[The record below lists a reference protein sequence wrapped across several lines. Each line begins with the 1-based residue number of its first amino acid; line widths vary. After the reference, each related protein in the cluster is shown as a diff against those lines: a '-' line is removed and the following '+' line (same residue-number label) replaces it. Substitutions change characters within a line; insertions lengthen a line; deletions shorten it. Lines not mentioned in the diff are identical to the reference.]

1 MAPQQQSK
9 QQVQL
14 KELGAKL
21 ESPPSSKDSLLKLLK
36 QGAGILA
43 EVDQSPPEPILESM
57 QPFLK
62 AVVKPELLKH
72 LDKDVR
78 LLVASCLCEITRITA
93 PEAPYSDEILKD
105 IFTLVVGTFNGL
117 SDTSG
122 PSFGRRV
129 IILQTLARYRSCVMM
144 LDLECD
150 DLVREMFRTFIAV
163 VRADHPESVLS
174 SMKTIM
180 VVLLEESEEITEDL
194 LLILLS
200 TLGQNRKDTP
210 KAARKLVMGVL
221 ENCTVKL
228 EPVVKQFLI
237 SSMSDDSGSSKAQI
251 DYHDVIYDLYC
262 CSPSILSGVVPYITG
277 ELLTDKLETR
287 LKAVNLAGQLFS
299 LPGSSVSKEFEQIFS
314 EFLKRLTDRVVEVR
328 MAVLGHIK
336 NCLLSNPSRPEASQ
350 IFAALCDRILDYDEN
365 VRRQVVEV
373 VCDVARSDLDSVPVD
388 TAKLVA
394 ERLRDKSLVVKK
406 YTMDKLADIYSQY
419 CLRSSGGSSLKYDWI
434 PGKILR
440 CFYDKDFRSDA
451 IEAILSGPLFPSEFT
466 VQDLVNQ
473 WVKIFSGLDKVE
485 VKAMEK
491 ILEQKQRL
499 QQEMLRY
506 LSLKQS
512 HKDTDVSDLQ
522 RKTVML
528 FRVMS
533 RCFTDAAKAEEGFQG
548 LDQLKDGNIWKIL
561 SNLLDPNTT
570 FSEGRSHRDDLLKI
584 LGEKHP
590 LLDFLTIL
598 SMKCSYILFNKEHVK
613 EILSAITKGADA
625 STENIFSSMNVL
637 VILARYSPLLLIGN
651 EQDLLHLL
659 KDDNEVIKEGI
670 LHVLARAGGT
680 IRQQLAS
687 SSVDIILERL
697 CLEGSRRQAK
707 YAVHALAAITKDD
720 GLLSLSVLYKRL
732 VDMLD
737 NKTHLPAVLQS
748 LGCIAQTAMAVFETR
763 ENENVEFIKNKIL
776 ESRNKAKS
784 KKKRWLDRSELCLL
798 KIYGIKTL
806 VKSYLPVKDVHLRG
820 GIDDLIDILR
830 NMLQFGEISKE
841 IETSSVDKAHL
852 KLAAAKAVL
861 RLSRCW
867 DHKIPADVFHLTLR
881 TVEINYPQARK
892 LFLGKVHQ
900 YVKDRVLDAK
910 YACAFLIDI
919 VGSKRGQHDVDEHN
933 LADIIQM
940 CRQLRLRQLSV
951 PSDTN
956 SILYPEG
963 MLPYLVHALAHHPAC
978 PAVDECKDA
987 KAYGSIYRVLHLFLA
1002 MVVLGEEDTKAN
1014 PTDQEK
1020 EILSTIISIFQRI
1033 RLSEDVVDTTKS
1045 RNSHAIC
1052 ELGLSITKRLG
1063 QHLEGQQVTV
1073 ASVALPLMLYKP
1085 REKNGEDDAEVGE
1098 VLPWLA
1104 EDSATAHFESLK
1116 LKVNGL
1122 VHPEIVHD
1130 EIFEDSG
1137 RDGEEMPLGK
1147 LIKHIKS
1154 QKNKEKTV
1162 EKNGSTPGEIQNVV
1176 DDDILKVAREITLD
1190 GVDASVEMESNN
1202 GHNIHSSSKRD
1213 DTDNKKQKRKAQ
1225 DEASVPVP
1233 KRQRS
1238 ASARSPSKF
1247 SFLKSVLKSPAHS
1260 DSKEGSDSGKDE
1272 REPEGTDTSGQKSPK
1287 SPLKSQKIER
1297 ADVKPS
1303 VGSSNKQ
1310 KRKSVAGLAKCTSKV
1325 GNPGADLVDR
1335 RILVWWPLDKKFY
1348 GGVVKS
1354 YDPEKNKHVVL
1365 YDDLDVEVLCL
1376 DKERWELVN
1385 EGHTP
1390 NKKRQKVGESP
1401 QKGGSQDEENERSD
1415 GSRKKKSDKKS
1426 STKKKQ
1432 ASTAARG
1439 DKSTSKKSV
1448 AAVKATLLSEGDNG
1462 SDFSRPTTSE
1472 LDEPLSD
1479 DSKTEPEDDANK
1491 SEPGDV
1497 NEPSEAEKAEDE
1509 PKIQSPKDFDEE
1521 TKPSPEIDQT
1531 KATDG
1536 GAQDIPVS
1544 DVSKSSPDEKASEA
1558 IRQDSNEVIPA
1569 KADNGSLEPSQPK
1582 LLESVD
1588 AEDADDKPLISW
1600 KRRVVKAKES
1610 R

>member
-72 LDKDVR
+72 QDKDVR

-105 IFTLVVGTFNGL
+105 IFTLVVGTFSGL

-150 DLVREMFRTFIAV
+150 DLVREMFRTCIGV
-163 VRADHPESVLS
+163 VRDDHPESVLS

-180 VVLLEESEEITEDL
+180 VVLIEESEEITEDL

-210 KAARKLVMGVL
+210 KAARKLVMDVI

-237 SSMSDDSGSSKAQI
+237 SSMSDDSGSSKVQI

-287 LKAVNLAGQLFS
+287 LKSVNLAGQLFS

-336 NCLLSNPSRPEASQ
+336 NS
-350 IFAALCDRILDYDEN
+350 ALHDRILDYDEN

-388 TAKLVA
+388 TTKLVA

-473 WVKIFSGLDKVE
+473 WVMIFSGLDKVE
-485 VKAMEK
+485 AKAMEK

-512 HKDTDVSDLQ
+512 HKDGDVSDLQ
-522 RKTVML
+522 RKTITL
-528 FRVMS
+528 FRAMS

-548 LDQLKDGNIWKIL
+548 VDQLKDSNIWKIL

-613 EILSAITKGADA
+613 EILSAIKKGAEA
-625 STENIFSSMNVL
+625 STENILSSMNVL

-670 LHVLARAGGT
+670 LHVFARAGGT

-763 ENENVEFIKNKIL
+763 ENEIVEFIKNKIL

-820 GIDDLIDILR
+820 GIDDLINILR
-830 NMLQFGEISKE
+830 NMLQFGVISKE

-963 MLPYLVHALAHHPAC
+963 MLPYLIHALAHHPAC

-987 KAYGSIYRVLHLFLA
+987 KAYESIYRVLHLFLA

-1063 QHLEGQQVTV
+1063 EDLEGQQVAV
-1073 ASVALPLMLYKP
+1073 AAVALPLMLFKP
-1085 REKNGEDDAEVGE
+1085 RENNGEDDAEVGE

-1116 LKVNGL
+1116 LKVNGM

-1154 QKNKEKTV
+1154 QKNKKKTV

-1176 DDDILKVAREITLD
+1176 EDDILKVAMQITLD
-1190 GVDASVEMESNN
+1190 SVDASVEMESNN
-1202 GHNIHSSSKRD
+1202 GHDIHSSSKKD
-1213 DTDNKKQKRKAQ
+1213 DSDNKKQKRKAQ

-1260 DSKEGSDSGKDE
+1260 ESKGSDSGKDG
-1272 REPEGTDTSGQKSPK
+1272 REPEGADTSGQKSPK
-1287 SPLKSQKIER
+1287 SPLKSQKIEC

-1303 VGSSNKQ
+1303 VGSSNKK
-1310 KRKSVAGLAKCTSKV
+1310 KRKSVAGLAKCTSNG

-1335 RILVWWPLDKKFY
+1335 RILVCWPLDKKFY

-1376 DKERWELVN
+1376 DKERWELVD

-1390 NKKRQKVGESP
+1390 NKTRQKVGKNP
-1401 QKGGSQDEENERSD
+1401 QKEGSQDEENERSD

-1426 STKKKQ
+1426 ATKKKQ
-1432 ASTAARG
+1432 ASAAALG

-1448 AAVKATLLSEGDNG
+1448 TAVKATLLSEGDNG

-1479 DSKTEPEDDANK
+1479 DSKTEPEDYANK
-1491 SEPGDV
+1491 SESGYV
-1497 NEPSEAEKAEDE
+1497 NEPSEAEKVEDKPE
-1509 PKIQSPKDFDEE
+1509 VQSPKDFDEE

-1531 KATDG
+1531 EATDG

-1544 DVSKSSPDEKASEA
+1544 DVSESSPDEKASEA
-1558 IRQDSNEVIPA
+1558 ILQDSNEVIPA
-1569 KADNGSLEPSQPK
+1569 KADNGSSEPSQPK

-1600 KRRVVKAKES
+1600 KRRVVKAKEI